1 MRHKTTLLSDQRGA
15 IILMAVFMASFLVG
29 CLWYLIGVGD
39 AIIYRQKMQD
49 GADAAA
55 YVSAVYHARGMNII
69 ALMNIIMAAL
79 LAVLIALKVAEII
92 AGIVAAVSCVICAIV
107 PFGLPACPV
116 CLTTTN
122 LVIQLQTNIIP
133 AAQKTVDA
141 LLAVLSTAQKGVA
154 AVAPWLGAA
163 EALTQVKN
171 YAPTVKSSY
180 ALSVSMKPTGTRL
193 GLPVQEM
200 PFAKLCGK
208 AGELV
213 ADIVGFWLPP
223 AFKRFLR
230 GAIEG
235 ITTKASKFFCGNG
248 GGSVG
253 GGFSDSADVDQT
265 CNDTKDAADQE
276 QENYQTALAIATAN
290 GTTPP
295 KPPAPFDLADCK
307 KKLKDEIN
315 NPKPPTGGTPTTS
328 SKGQSGKEMFSSAE
342 NGDDYFGVY
351 SFVMGDPAVVKRSDK
366 GVKIAAWGKASSGGG
381 SAAQIFSVGEN
392 TGFAKADFYYDQTR
406 ADTGGKLD
414 WASYKDDALWNL
426 RWRARLR
433 RFRAPTLDVGGGA
446 VNLLNGLTDSFIV
459 H

>member
-15 IILMAVFMASFLVG
+15 ILLMAVFMASFLVG

-92 AGIVAAVSCVICAIV
+92 AGIVAAVSCIICAI
-107 PFGLPACPV
+107 PFGQFACPV
-116 CLTTTN
+116 CGVSTD
-122 LVIQLQTNIIP
+122 LVAQLANIIP
-133 AAQKTVDA
+133 KVQKTVDT
-141 LLAVLSTAQKGVA
+141 LLEVLSVAQKGVA
-154 AVAPWLGAA
+154 IAAPDLGAV
-163 EALTQVKN
+163 EALAQAKY
-171 YAPTVKSSY
+171 YAPTVKKSI
-180 ALSVSMKPTGTRL
+180 ALSVSMIPTGTRL

-200 PFAKLCGK
+200 PFATLCGK
-208 AGELV
+208 AGEFV
-213 ADIVGFWLPP
+213 VDIVGFWLPGP
-223 AFKRFLR
+223 FKRFLR

-235 ITTKASKFFCGNG
+235 ITTKASTFFCGNG

-265 CNDTKDAADQE
+265 CNDAKAAADQE
-276 QENYQTALAIATAN
+276 QADYQKALAAATAN

-295 KPPAPFDLADCK
+295 PPPQPFNLADCK
-307 KKLKDEIN
+307 KQLKDEIN
-315 NPKPPTGGTPTTS
+315 KPQKPPKSGTSTTGG
-328 SKGQSGKEMFSSAE
+328 KGKTGKEMFSSAE

-351 SFVMGDPAVVKRSDK
+351 SFVTGDPALVKNSDK
-366 GVKIAAWGKASSGGG
+366 GVAIAAWGGG
-381 SAAQIFSVGEN
+381 SAKSTSVGEN

-433 RFRAPTLDVGGGA
+433 RFRVPTLDVGGGA
-446 VNLLNGLTDSFIV
+446 VNLLNGLTDSVIV